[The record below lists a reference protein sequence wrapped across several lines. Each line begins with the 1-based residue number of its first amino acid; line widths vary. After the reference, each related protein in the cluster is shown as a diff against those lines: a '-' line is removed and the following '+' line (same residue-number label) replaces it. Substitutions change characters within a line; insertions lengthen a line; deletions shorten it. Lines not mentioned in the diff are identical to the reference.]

1 MPTYLLVCQHE
12 ARTFLCLNK
21 VETFLA
27 DSVYIYDT
35 KTAGIKSSTHSLSQV
50 ILIALQQSSSNLILW
65 DV

>member
-27 DSVYIYDT
+27 DPVHTYDM
-35 KTAGIKSSTHSLSQV
+35 KTAGIKVAPIHYDRLS
-50 ILIALQQSSSNLILW
+50 
-65 DV
+65 